1 MNTQLHY
8 IVAQQRGAE
17 PQRAGE
23 QARLTSEV
31 SARHRQ
37 GSALPPTARS
47 EVAQALQHRK
57 RAVGGTRFTL
67 HGHHIAKL
75 DRFVS
80 QAQRAALRAERE
92 FEGVSIELGDPGAV
106 SVHAIGMTSMVL

>member
-1 MNTQLHY
+1 
-8 IVAQQRGAE
+8 
-17 PQRAGE
+17 
-23 QARLTSEV
+23 
-31 SARHRQ
+31 
-37 GSALPPTARS
+37 
-47 EVAQALQHRK
+47 
-57 RAVGGTRFTL
+57 
-67 HGHHIAKL
+67 L